1 MYSKQSDDTGG
12 VRTKPLLVPGGGL
25 SAVGRRKS
33 LSSYNFERKK
43 ISRKRKQE
51 TVEDDRSERQSN
63 PLHHPRQGSSTE
75 TSNVETSVEQQQEVV
90 GQGPV
95 EMPMMRQD
103 GNVEEKKKRIV
114 VEKWPKSVGEKK
126 MKQQGV
132 VDVDLTKSVR
142 RDSDLHRFGLK
153 HVMETRGRTASSV
166 IGDDTDEKIYSI
178 STKDVEELIKQEF
191 PKNLKH
197 EHLDLY
203 SVIEAVICS
212 PSQHDVHAGAEWR
225 VNNWVEMYG
234 PDQKWHIAMISRIE
248 ERELE
253 DTNMELMEEALLKT
267 QKIVNTEIEKVLA
280 KTNQMVEKLRTEL
293 RTKEKTADEKSEGT
307 ANKWKLKVR
316 EVIEK
321 NKEEVEKLDAF
332 EKAKRLSQLSREMHK
347 IKKNEV
353 TEMSKVKEV
362 LRHEYLYDCGLHYTM
377 IKPKFIR
384 APEEGLRVV
393 FGARPWLWQQYAL
406 LKYEERIKFSLGH
419 KEDFA
424 NLDPVEFAKTYWD
437 IFLEKFKERNPN
449 HPLYNE
455 AIIKHTKAREKL
467 EEHLLKPFRILDD
480 IRTGREGWEDFDSE
494 NAYSY
499 LSILGAGHLIPI
511 LCGLVQFSIFAI
523 LVIDAYLHTKT
534 IERSGY
540 CPSGEN
546 GGDVKATGVIFFIG
560 VMYLISVI
568 PNQIAYVGRFYGH
581 SFNEDSASGKMM
593 NLRSLINVVGDDT
606 HSQVL
611 GYNLD
616 ILMNVG
622 LKAGFLTLNLFI
634 LFNTDSVIEIV
645 LNCIALEFV
654 SDMDEEFAQSLWW
667 DFDRRWIRAGCIE
680 LLLRKE
686 IERKKLRD
694 YRSIVKDYGV
704 ELHNVEEMDEAEIET
719 YTDTLF
725 HDVVVNAVE
734 MSKKGTSIKNSKKF
748 KEGESKTFKKQGFR
762 NRSKA
767 YEDGENP
774 EYFDSTYMKNV
785 IKLRSVVENMDD
797 RRLQAVFEF
806 GKIREEFGL
815 LSRLRNRLYKK
826 ICGKTRKSESAMFW
840 KFEKY
845 RTWSY
850 WTYFLYCEESQ
861 EVFKGKRRFSSLLR
875 NKARNGKIFKSTAWS
890 QPNEE
895 AGKQEGDF
903 TKALQKRTSD
913 RYGNTGKKYI
923 QRQLTYEIFKHAAEE
938 YSKQHKSSPK
948 KGGDEKVDDNKA
960 SFAGLGLDKLDD
972 ELISESARKV
982 KQEDELE
989 KLEKDLEKFKEELE
1003 EERKEVKKKYKSSW
1017 KFANSDNFT
1026 LYSPL
1031 EFLRRKVIK
1040 ALIFLTLRESF
1051 QHLRD
1056 RSSYTRIFLVG
1067 FEHLITWCCMILAI
1081 VIFPAIVIGVLVYIP
1096 THCIEWEDLDQELNR
1111 LFEHFF
1117 D

>member
-1 MYSKQSDDTGG
+1 MKMNSKQSDDTR
-12 VRTKPLLVPGGGL
+12 VRTKPPLVPGGGL

-51 TVEDDRSERQSN
+51 TVEDDCSERQSN

-75 TSNVETSVEQQQEVV
+75 TSNVETSVEQPQEVV
-90 GQGPV
+90 DHGPV

-103 GNVEEKKKRIV
+103 GNAEEKKKYSFTDV
-114 VEKWPKSVGEKK
+114 VEKKV
-126 MKQQGV
+126 KQQGAI
-132 VDVDLTKSVR
+132 DVKSIR
-142 RDSDLHRFGLK
+142 RDSDQHKVGLK
-153 HVMETRGRTASSV
+153 HVMVTRGRADSSV
-166 IGDDTDEKIYSI
+166 IDEDNKE
-178 STKDVEELIKQEF
+178 KVEDLIRREF
-191 PKNLKH
+191 PENLKH
-197 EHLDLY
+197 DGLDLY
-203 SVIEAVICS
+203 GVVEAVICS
-212 PSQHDVHAGAEWR
+212 PQRHDVYAGAEWR

-253 DTNMELMEEALLKT
+253 DTNIELMEEALLKT
-267 QKIVNTEIEKVLA
+267 QKMMNTEIENVLA
-280 KTNQMVEKLRTEL
+280 ETQQMVEKLRTEL
-293 RTKEKTADEKSEGT
+293 TIKETPVDQDKKIEGT
-307 ANKWKLKVR
+307 ASKWKAKVNTYYI
-316 EVIEK
+316 EVVEK
-321 NKEEVEKLDAF
+321 NKKEAEKLDVF
-332 EKAKRLSQLSREMHK
+332 QQAKRSSQFSREMHK
-347 IKKNEV
+347 IKMEQV
-353 TEMSKVKEV
+353 TEMSRVKEV
-362 LRHEYLYDCGLHYTM
+362 KRYEYLYDCGLHYKM

-393 FGARPWLWQQYAL
+393 FGDRPWLWQQYAL

-419 KEDFA
+419 KEDFE
-424 NLDPVEFAKTYWD
+424 NVDPVEFAKKYWV
-437 IFLEKFKERNPN
+437 IFLDKFKKRNPN

-455 AIIKHTKAREKL
+455 VIVNHTKARENL
-467 EEHLLKPFRILDD
+467 EEHLLKFFRILDD
-480 IRTGREGWEDFDSE
+480 IRSGREGWEDFDSE

-511 LCGLVQFSIFAI
+511 LCALVQFSIFAI

-568 PNQIAYVGRFYGH
+568 PNQIAYVGRFFGH

-593 NLRSLINVVGDDT
+593 NLRSLINVFGDDT

-667 DFDRRWIRAGCIE
+667 DYDRRWIRAGCVE
-680 LLLRKE
+680 LLLNKE

-694 YRSIVKDYGV
+694 IRSIVKDYGV
-704 ELHNVEEMDEAEIET
+704 ALHNIKDMDEAKTE
-719 YTDTLF
+719 TDTSF
-725 HDVVVNAVE
+725 DDVVVNAVE
-734 MSKKGTSIKNSKKF
+734 MFMKGQGGNTETSVKKF

-774 EYFDSTYMKNV
+774 EYFDSIYMKNV
-785 IKLRSVVENMDD
+785 IKFRSVVEKMDN
-797 RRLQAVFEF
+797 RPPQAVFEF

-815 LSRLRNRLYKK
+815 LSRLRNRLYK
-826 ICGKTRKSESAMFW
+826 ICGKTKKSESAMFW

-861 EVFKGKRRFSSLLR
+861 EVSKGKKRSSLVQS
-875 NKARNGKIFKSTAWS
+875 KARNGETIFKSTAWS

-895 AGKQEGDF
+895 TGKPEVNF
-903 TKALQKRTSD
+903 TKALQERTFD

-923 QRQLTYEIFKHAAEE
+923 QRQLTYEIFKHAARE

-948 KGGDEKVDDNKA
+948 KGGDEKAEDDRTY
-960 SFAGLGLDKLDD
+960 FAGLGLDLNKLDVRSLSK
-972 ELISESARKV
+972 E
-982 KQEDELE
+982 QEDSIS
-989 KLEKDLEKFKEELE
+989 KTAQDVKDKED
-1003 EERKEVKKKYKSSW
+1003 EERNEVKKKYKSSW